1 MTLKQWGIAQF
12 GKENAKDA
20 FKDARESNKTYE
32 GTDLKIKYFRLPKD
46 ITLPGDIT
54 VNFML
59 ISKNLL
65 QAVEANKMK
74 LTDGEVVVD
83 SDYEVLRVQMPDNT
97 TRVDLSSKMDWDQ
110 KSHFPPTPVGVE
122 AFQ

>member
-12 GKENAKDA
+12 GNEENAKNA

-83 SDYEVLRVQMPDNT
+83 SNYEVLRVQMPDT
-97 TRVDLSSKMDWDQ
+97 TTKVDLSSKMGWD
-110 KSHFPPTPVGVE
+110 
-122 AFQ
+122 